1 MSGFFITFE
10 GVDGCGKTT
19 QRRRTAAWLRE
30 LGLDVLETFEPGDT
44 PLGREIRRLLLHEAD
59 APVPEAE
66 LLLFLAD
73 RVQHVRRVI
82 APALERGQIV
92 LCDRYTDS
100 TLAYQLAGRSLDAE
114 AVTPALRL
122 AEAGVRPHLTLWFDL
137 PVREA
142 LARMRQREQTGEAA
156 TRMDGERQSF
166 HEAVRA
172 GFAQLAEREPGRIR
186 RVDAAGD
193 VETVQRRVRSLL
205 LPVLESRGLIAGGA
219 DG

>member
-19 QRRRTAAWLRE
+19 QRQRTAAWLRE
-30 LGLDVLETFEPGDT
+30 RGLDVVETFEPGDT
-44 PLGREIRRLLLHEAD
+44 PLGREIRGLLLHEAD

-73 RVQHVRRVI
+73 RAQHVRRVI
-82 APALERGQIV
+82 EPALARGAVV

-100 TLAYQLAGRSLDAE
+100 TLAYQMAGRGLDE
-114 AVTPALRL
+114 ARLAPALAL
-122 AEAGVRPHLTLWFDL
+122 AEGGVRPHLTLWFDL
-137 PVREA
+137 PVSEA
-142 LARMRQREQTGEAA
+142 LARMRRRERAGGEA
-156 TRMDGERQSF
+156 TRMDEERRSF

-172 GFAQLAEREPGRIR
+172 GFARLAEASPERIH

-193 VETVQRRVRSLL
+193 VETVQQRVRGILASAL
-205 LPVLESRGLIAGGA
+205 GL